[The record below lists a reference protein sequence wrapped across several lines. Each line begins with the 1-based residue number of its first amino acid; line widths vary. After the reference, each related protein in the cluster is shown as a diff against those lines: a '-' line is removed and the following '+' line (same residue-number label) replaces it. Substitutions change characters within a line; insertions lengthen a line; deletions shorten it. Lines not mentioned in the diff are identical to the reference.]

1 MDECKQ
7 DLQGANGRRGGL
19 SILAFTFDQKAIPA
33 QDENQQNWKKK
44 KLENAHLTELSAQTF
59 SAYFAFSV
67 FVLTRLYIKK

>member
-44 KLENAHLTELSAQTF
+44 NWKMLT
-59 SAYFAFSV
+59 
-67 FVLTRLYIKK
+67 